1 VLAFFQGDLVIA
13 NDRLAEA
20 AQAAQAATEVLLEAQ
35 SLAFLGWV
43 ARERGD
49 PAAGLVPLEKS
60 RALLKQLTDPWER
73 SEVLMPLASATVEA
87 EVSMAREVLALKRE
101 TGDIIGISD
110 SLNNVGWED
119 LHAGELD
126 RAISNLEEGL
136 AIARQLQD
144 TFRITLAACNLGLAA
159 VMQHRCA
166 DAIPPLR
173 ESLVLS
179 IRRGDRRCG
188 AEAVLGL
195 AAATAGL
202 NKDEL
207 SVELDTIQ
215 RTLLVDAGVV
225 YPSWMLERL
234 EPYLLLAR
242 TRISR
247 DRTEASDTTAPEATL
262 ERALELLDASENENP
277 DAV

>member
-1 VLAFFQGDLVIA
+1 
-13 NDRLAEA
+13 
-20 AQAAQAATEVLLEAQ
+20 
-35 SLAFLGWV
+35 
-43 ARERGD
+43 
-49 PAAGLVPLEKS
+49 
-60 RALLKQLTDPWER
+60 
-73 SEVLMPLASATVEA
+73 
-87 EVSMAREVLALKRE
+87 
-101 TGDIIGISD
+101 
-110 SLNNVGWED
+110 
-119 LHAGELD
+119 
-126 RAISNLEEGL
+126 
-136 AIARQLQD
+136 
-144 TFRITLAACNLGLAA
+144 
-159 VMQHRCA
+159 
-166 DAIPPLR
+166 
-173 ESLVLS
+173 
-179 IRRGDRRCG
+179 
-188 AEAVLGL
+188 VLGL

-247 DRTEASDTTAPEATL
+247 DRTEASDTTAPAATL